1 MFSSGKSR
9 LKGDQRHRSV
19 EQLQGGVTGRAHD
32 AQSREAG
39 QQAVSCEHNHSVS
52 LALRGLPGSRR
63 RQGRRQTGECG
74 EEVVYVVGNRK
85 PLKILQLSVDIL

>member
-19 EQLQGGVTGRAHD
+19 EKLQGGVTGRAHD

-39 QQAVSCEHNHSVS
+39 EQAGSREHNHSMS
-52 LALRGLPGSRR
+52 LAFRGLPGSRR
-63 RQGRRQTGECG
+63 RQGRKTDR
-74 EEVVYVVGNRK
+74 
-85 PLKILQLSVDIL
+85 